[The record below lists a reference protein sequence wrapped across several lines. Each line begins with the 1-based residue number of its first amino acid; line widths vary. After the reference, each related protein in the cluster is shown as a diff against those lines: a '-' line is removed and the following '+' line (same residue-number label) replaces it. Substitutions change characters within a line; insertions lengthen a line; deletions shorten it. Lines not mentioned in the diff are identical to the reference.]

1 MPMKK
6 NYQIKRI
13 KHDGKYWVLYPKD
26 ETCLIKLPVEIVYGN
41 LPPVR
46 KLPWQ
51 CHDLELKL
59 LGKFVVSANMDGLV
73 LFDIPKEEY
82 RQYFLNN
89 DIAVVI

>member
-1 MPMKK
+1 MKK

-13 KHDGKYWVLYPKD
+13 KHDGKYWVLYPKKED
-26 ETCLIKLPVEIVYGN
+26 CLIKLPVKIVYGN

-59 LGKFVVSANMDGLV
+59 LGKFVVYANMDGLV
-73 LFDIPKEEY
+73 LFDIPKEILPIF
-82 RQYFLNN
+82 FLSN
-89 DIAVVI
+89 DIAVII

>member
-1 MPMKK
+1 MPMK
-6 NYQIKRI
+6 NYKIKKI
-13 KHDGKYWVLYPKD
+13 KLDGKYWVLYPKN
-26 ETCLIKLPVEIVYGN
+26 EKCLIKLPVEIVYGN

-59 LGKFVVSANMDGLV
+59 MGKFVVFACMDGLI

-82 RQYFLNN
+82 QQYFLSN
-89 DIAVVI
+89 DSAVII

>member
-1 MPMKK
+1 MPIK
-6 NYQIKRI
+6 NYKIKKI
-13 KHDGKYWVLYPKD
+13 KLDGKYWVLYPKN
-26 ETCLIKLPVEIVYGN
+26 EKCLIKLPVEIVYGN

-59 LGKFVVSANMDGLV
+59 MGKFVVFACMDGLI

-82 RQYFLNN
+82 QQYFLSN
-89 DIAVVI
+89 DSAVII

>member
-1 MPMKK
+1 MPMK
-6 NYQIKRI
+6 NYQIKKI
-13 KHDGKYWVLYPKD
+13 ELDGKYWVLYPKN
-26 ETCLIKLPVEIVYGN
+26 EKCLIKLPVKIVYGN

-59 LGKFVVSANMDGLV
+59 RGKFVVFACMDGLI

-82 RQYFLNN
+82 RKYLLSN
-89 DIAVVI
+89 DIAVII